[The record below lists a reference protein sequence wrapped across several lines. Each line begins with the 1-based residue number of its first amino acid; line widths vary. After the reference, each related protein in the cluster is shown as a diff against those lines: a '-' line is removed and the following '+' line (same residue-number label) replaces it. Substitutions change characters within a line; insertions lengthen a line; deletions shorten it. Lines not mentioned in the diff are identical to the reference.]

1 MPAIP
6 KLIVLSEQLRGQTF
20 ELNQDEI
27 TIGRSDERTICLKDP
42 TVSTLHCKVT
52 RTEGGFAIADAGSTN
67 GTKVNGKPLDGEYEL
82 QSGDTVKIG
91 AFELLYDTEDK
102 TMTMSIQKT
111 QTGIDI
117 NAASA
122 TQTIKSVANSGFIER
137 KQSSGLSNNLMIII
151 VILGVLLFVAILGL
165 FVMGFKEIQTNNNT
179 APQVQPVNNNSN
191 SEQAEEQKSDED
203 EEAPDEA
210 GNPEGKESGDKSTDD
225 KESDKADEPKVED
238 KGGEQSAEQ
247 KDEAGQKDDS
257 AESRND

>member
-6 KLIVLSEQLRGQTF
+6 KFIVLSEQLRGQTF

-42 TVSTLHCKVT
+42 TVSTLHCRVT
-52 RTEGGFAIADAGSTN
+52 RSENGFVIADAGSTN
-67 GTKVNGKPLDGEYEL
+67 GTKVNGNPLDGEYEL
-82 QSGDTVKIG
+82 QSGDTVRIG
-91 AFELLYDTEDK
+91 AFDLLYDTEDK

-122 TQTIKSVANSGFIER
+122 TQTIKSVASTGFIER

-165 FVMGFKEIQTNNNT
+165 FVMGFKEIQGNNANN
-179 APQVQPVNNNSN
+179 APNLPPPQVQSDNG
-191 SEQAEEQKSDED
+191 ESDED
-203 EEAPDEA
+203 EARDEESSEDEASSEETEKADAPKADEA
-210 GNPEGKESGDKSTDD
+210 GSDKPAGQTVDDPEK
-225 KESDKADEPKVED
+225 KADEAK
-238 KGGEQSAEQ
+238 EQASDAN
-247 KDEAGQKDDS
+247 A
-257 AESRND
+257 

>member
-6 KLIVLSEQLRGQTF
+6 KFVVLSEQLRGQTF

-52 RTEGGFAIADAGSTN
+52 RTAGGFAIADAGSTN

-82 QSGDTVKIG
+82 QSGDTVKVG

-117 NAASA
+117 NAAST

-165 FVMGFKEIQTNNNT
+165 FVMGFKEIQTNNPPANNT
-179 APQVQPVNNNSN
+179 PQVQSQDNGS
-191 SEQAEEQKSDED
+191 AEAAGQSGSSG
-203 EEAPDEA
+203 EETSAQDEA
-210 GNPEGKESGDKSTDD
+210 NTSGDAAP
-225 KESDKADEPKVED
+225 EQNQ
-238 KGGEQSAEQ
+238 GEE
-247 KDEAGQKDDS
+247 
-257 AESRND
+257 

>member
-6 KLIVLSEQLRGQTF
+6 KFVVLSEQLRGQTF

-52 RTEGGFAIADAGSTN
+52 RSGTGFVIADAGSTN

-82 QSGDTVKIG
+82 QSGDTVRIG
-91 AFELLYDTEDK
+91 AFDLLYDTEDK

-122 TQTIKSVANSGFIER
+122 TQTIKSVANTGFIER

-165 FVMGFKEIQTNNNT
+165 FVMGFKEIQGNNPNN
-179 APQVQPVNNNSN
+179 APNLPPPQVQSDNGESDADEARNEESSN
-191 SEQAEEQKSDED
+191 EEASSAETEKTDVSKAAEAGSDKPSGQPADDPEKNEVEQA
-203 EEAPDEA
+203 PDA
-210 GNPEGKESGDKSTDD
+210 N
-225 KESDKADEPKVED
+225 A
-238 KGGEQSAEQ
+238 
-247 KDEAGQKDDS
+247 
-257 AESRND
+257 

>member
-6 KLIVLSEQLRGQTF
+6 KFIVLSEQLRGQTF

-52 RTEGGFAIADAGSTN
+52 RTADGFAIADAGSTN

-82 QSGDTVKIG
+82 QSGDTVRVG

-117 NAASA
+117 NAASS

-165 FVMGFKEIQTNNNT
+165 FIMGFKEIQTNNPPAAP
-179 APQVQPVNNNSN
+179 APQVQSQDNGGSDEAA
-191 SEQAEEQKSDED
+191 EQSGSDEENAPSQESADGENAGSDDAAPEQKQDDS
-203 EEAPDEA
+203 
-210 GNPEGKESGDKSTDD
+210 KES
-225 KESDKADEPKVED
+225 ENA
-238 KGGEQSAEQ
+238 
-247 KDEAGQKDDS
+247 
-257 AESRND
+257 

>member
-6 KLIVLSEQLRGQTF
+6 KFIVLSEQFRGRTF

-27 TIGRSDERTICLKDP
+27 TIGRSEERTICLKDP

-52 RTEGGFAIADAGSTN
+52 RSESGFFIADAGSTN

-117 NAASA
+117 NAAST
-122 TQTIKSVANSGFIER
+122 TQTIKSVANTGFIER

-165 FVMGFKEIQTNNNT
+165 FVMGFKEIQGNNANNT
-179 APQVQPVNNNSN
+179 PNLPPPQVQSDNG
-191 SEQAEEQKSDED
+191 ESDED
-203 EEAPDEA
+203 EARIEESSEDDDS
-210 GNPEGKESGDKSTDD
+210 PEEPEKKDTPKADD
-225 KESDKADEPKVED
+225 AESDKQPAPGQTADDPEKKTDGVE
-238 KGGEQSAEQ
+238 EQAP
-247 KDEAGQKDDS
+247 DAN
-257 AESRND
+257 A